1 MKIPAVFMRGGTSKG
16 VIFHA
21 RDLGDRSTWDS
32 TFLRV
37 MGSPDRFGRQLDG
50 MGGGISS
57 LSKVCVVAPPSR
69 DGADVDYTFAQVMV
83 NEPCV
88 DYGANCGNMSSAI
101 GPFAVDE
108 GLVHAA
114 DGEAVVRIHNTN
126 TRKIIRA
133 ALPVTGGRAHAQ
145 GDLEIPGVTG
155 TGAPV
160 RLEFLDPGGATTGR
174 LLPAGHATQSL
185 DVPGIGRIAASMV
198 DAANTCCFVD
208 AATLG
213 LEGTELPQ
221 ALERDAD
228 TLRHLD
234 SIRTHASVAMGI
246 APDLDAAR
254 ARRTVPFIGVVS
266 PPRDFVTLSGDR
278 VDADQ
283 MDVAVRMLSS
293 GQPHR
298 ALPLTAS
305 LCVAVASAM
314 EDTLVARACRA
325 GRSAVLRIGMPS
337 GVLNVSADVA
347 REGGRWV
354 ARSGSFYRTARRL
367 FDGHVHIPRHAAAS
381 PISLD

>member
-1 MKIPAVFMRGGTSKG
+1 MKIRAVFMRGGTSKG

-57 LSKVCVVAPPSR
+57 LSKVCVVAPAST

-83 NEPCV
+83 NEPRV

-101 GPFAVDE
+101 GPFAIDE
-108 GLVHAA
+108 GLLHVA

-126 TRKIIRA
+126 THKIIHA
-133 ALPVTGGRAHAQ
+133 AFPVEGGRAQTQ
-145 GDLEIPGVTG
+145 GELEIPGVTG
-155 TGAPV
+155 NGAPV
-160 RLEFLDPGGATTGR
+160 RLEFLDPGGATTGH
-174 LLPAGHATQSL
+174 LLPSGRATQLL
-185 DVPGIGRIAASMV
+185 DVPGIGHIDASMV
-198 DAANTCCFVD
+198 DAANACCFVD

-213 LEGTELPQ
+213 LEGTEMPQ
-221 ALERDAD
+221 ALERDAA
-228 TLRHLD
+228 TLQHLE

-246 APDLDAAR
+246 APDLDGAR
-254 ARRTVPFIGVVS
+254 ARRTVPFVGIIS
-266 PPRDFVTLSGDR
+266 PPRSFVTLSGDR
-278 VDADQ
+278 VNADQ
-283 MDVAVRMLSS
+283 MDIAVRMLSS

-305 LCVAVASAM
+305 LCVAVASNI
-314 EDTLVARACRA
+314 EGTLVARACRA
-325 GRSAVLRIGMPS
+325 KRSAVLRIGMPS
-337 GVLNVSADVA
+337 GVLNVGADVI

-354 ARSGSFYRTARRL
+354 ARSGSFYRTSRRL
-367 FDGHVHIPRHAAAS
+367 FDGHVHI
-381 PISLD
+381 